1 MRFRNSS
8 AVATVVIILIA
19 GCQSG
24 NPKAEPF
31 GKTYYLD
38 GAGNLGFGTAQVPR
52 GLQKAGYKGDVEVF
66 IWTISMNPLIDQL
79 NILGAAEAAG
89 RRLAKRIKDYK
100 KRFPQNGVNIIALSA
115 GTGVAVWACE
125 NLDSQSHIDNLV
137 LLGSSLSHN
146 YDMSKALANINR
158 NVYVYHSPHDSI
170 LGSVELLGTIDRK
183 IGVKSAGQVGLKPPG
198 GAAGKII
205 NTPWSENWRSVG
217 WAGGHTDCTSEKF
230 VEQEIARRILT
241 PRNLG
246 SSTLGGLRMFALVN
260 CAPP

>member
-8 AVATVVIILIA
+8 VVAAVAMIVIA
-19 GCQSG
+19 GCQSS

-52 GLQKAGYKGDVEVF
+52 GLQKAGYKGDVEGF
-66 IWTISMNPLIDQL
+66 IWTISLNPLIDQL

-100 KRFPQNGVNIIALSA
+100 KRFPQNRVNIIALSA

-125 NLDSQSHIDNLV
+125 NLDSQSHVDNLV

-146 YDMSKALANINR
+146 YDMSKALANIDR
-158 NVYVYHSPHDSI
+158 NVFVYHSPHDSI

-198 GAAGKII
+198 GGRGKII
-205 NTPWSENWRSVG
+205 TTPGADDWRSG
-217 WAGGHTDCTSEKF
+217 GGAGGHTVYTTQTF
-230 VEQEIARRILT
+230 VPPDTPTQRLT
-241 PRNLG
+241 PQTPVR
-246 SSTLGGLRMFALVN
+246 
-260 CAPP
+260 P

>member
-8 AVATVVIILIA
+8 AVAAVAMILIA
-19 GCQSG
+19 GCQSS

-52 GLQKAGYKGDVEVF
+52 GLQKAGYQGDVEVF
-66 IWTISMNPLIDQL
+66 IWTMSLNPLIDQL

-89 RRLAKRIKDYK
+89 RRLAERIKDYK
-100 KRFPQNGVNIIALSA
+100 ERFPQNGVNIIALSA

-125 NLDSQSHIDNLV
+125 NLDSRSRIDNLV

-146 YDMSKALANINR
+146 YDMSKALANVNR
-158 NVYVYHSPHDSI
+158 NVYVYHSPHDSV

-183 IGVKSAGQVGLKPPG
+183 IGVKSAGQVGLRPPG
-198 GAAGKII
+198 GAGGKIV
-205 NTPWSENWRSVG
+205 NTPWSEDWRNVG

-230 VEQEIARRILT
+230 VEQEIAKRIL
-241 PRNLG
+241 PRRQLG
-246 SSTLGGLRMFALVN
+246 STSLGASKMFVLVN